1 MQTLDTLPRGRLASI
16 VEIAGEDAVAARLME
31 MGLHAGEPVEVIGR
45 APFRD
50 PITVLCRGS
59 RLALRTADAR
69 RISVRQLDGDL
80 IHN

>member
-16 VEIAGEDAVAARLME
+16 LEIAGDDAVAARLME
-31 MGLHAGEPVEVIGR
+31 MGLNAGEAVEVIGR
-45 APFRD
+45 APLRD

-69 RISVRQLDGDL
+69 RICVRQLDGEPKSS
-80 IHN
+80 